1 MLKKISAKPDK
12 LTNDLVSLIF
22 NAGQILKEKAR
33 EKNNLK
39 NCSFLHMQTL
49 HYIKNKNNVAM
60 REVADFLHITPPS
73 TTSLVNALVKDSLV
87 KRIIDEHDR
96 RTIKLQITPA
106 GINLLKNRFKVMVVE
121 VEKGVNSLSENEKKN
136 FIVILNKIIK

>member
-49 HYIKNKNNVAM
+49 HYIKNKNNVTM

-73 TTSLVNALVKDSLV
+73 TTSLVNALVMDSLV

-96 RTIKLQITPA
+96 RTVKLQITPA

-121 VEKGVNSLSENEKKN
+121 VEKGVNSLSEKEKKI

>member
-1 MLKKISAKPDK
+1 MLKKIYAKPDK

-33 EKNNLK
+33 EKTNLK

-49 HYIKNKNNVAM
+49 NYIKNKNNVAM